1 MKVVDMHCDT
11 IGAIFEK
18 RSKGIVC
25 NLRKNDLHLDINKME
40 QGNYLM
46 QNFAMFID
54 FRRYKNTYKT
64 LLEMI
69 ECYDKEISDNGD
81 KIAKVLKYE
90 DIVVNEANGKISSLL
105 TLEEGGAIEGS
116 LENLQH
122 IYKRGIRMI
131 TLNWNY
137 PNGIGYPNVKINVD
151 KKGEIIGKPDF
162 TKPDKNNGLT
172 SWGFELLEAM
182 EYLGIIPDVSH
193 LSDAGFYDVLK
204 HSKKPFVA
212 SHSNARSICNNVRN
226 MDDEMINQLAHK
238 GGVMGINFCADFISS
253 EKNGYTF
260 GTISDTIEHIKYIRN
275 IAGIDCIGLGSD
287 YDGIPGNIEMK
298 DCSYMPMLADEL
310 LKHKFTYDEVEKIFS
325 KNVLRL
331 YKELL

>member
-18 RSKGIVC
+18 RNKGIAC
-25 NLRKNDLHLDINKME
+25 NLRKNDLHLDVNKME

-54 FRRYKNTYKT
+54 LKRYKNPYKT
-64 LLEMI
+64 LLDMI
-69 ECYDKEISDNGD
+69 ECYDKEIEDNKD
-81 KIAKVLKYE
+81 KLAKVLKYE
-90 DIVVNEANGKISSLL
+90 DIVENEANGKISSLL
-105 TLEEGGAIEGS
+105 TLEEGGALEGS

-137 PNGIGYPNVKINVD
+137 PNGVGHPNVKINVD
-151 KKGEIIGKPDF
+151 KNGKIIEKPDF
-162 TKPDKNNGLT
+162 TKADKNNGLT
-172 SWGFELLEAM
+172 PWGFELLEAM

-212 SHSNARSICNNVRN
+212 SHSNARSICNHVRN
-226 MDDEMINQLAHK
+226 MDD
-238 GGVMGINFCADFISS
+238 
-253 EKNGYTF
+253 
-260 GTISDTIEHIKYIRN
+260 
-275 IAGIDCIGLGSD
+275 
-287 YDGIPGNIEMK
+287 
-298 DCSYMPMLADEL
+298 
-310 LKHKFTYDEVEKIFS
+310 
-325 KNVLRL
+325 
-331 YKELL
+331 

>member
-18 RSKGIVC
+18 RNKGIAC
-25 NLRKNDLHLDINKME
+25 NLRKNDLQLDVNKME

-54 FRRYKNTYKT
+54 LKRYKNPYKT
-64 LLEMI
+64 LLDMI
-69 ECYDKEISDNGD
+69 ECYDKEIEDNKD
-81 KIAKVLKYE
+81 KLAKVLKYE
-90 DIVVNEANGKISSLL
+90 DIVENEANGKISSLL
-105 TLEEGGAIEGS
+105 TLEEGGALEGS

-137 PNGIGYPNVKINVD
+137 PNGVGHPNVKINVD
-151 KKGEIIGKPDF
+151 KNGKIIEKPDF
-162 TKPDKNNGLT
+162 TKADKNNGLT
-172 SWGFELLEAM
+172 PWGFELLE
-182 EYLGIIPDVSH
+182 
-193 LSDAGFYDVLK
+193 

-212 SHSNARSICNNVRN
+212 SHSNARSICNHVRN
-226 MDDEMINQLAHK
+226 MDDEMIKLLANK
-238 GGVMGINFCADFISS
+238 GGVMGINFCAAFISPAT
-253 EKNGYTF
+253 NGHVF

-298 DCSYMPMLADEL
+298 DCSYMPRLAHEL
-310 LKHKFTYDEVEKIFS
+310 LKNKFTYDEVEKIFS

>member
-1 MKVVDMHCDT
+1 M
-11 IGAIFEK
+11 
-18 RSKGIVC
+18 
-25 NLRKNDLHLDINKME
+25 HLDVNKME

-54 FRRYKNTYKT
+54 LKRYKNPYKT
-64 LLEMI
+64 LLDMI
-69 ECYDKEISDNGD
+69 ECYDKEIEDNKD
-81 KIAKVLKYE
+81 KLAKVFKYE
-90 DIVVNEANGKISSLL
+90 DIAENEANGKISSLL
-105 TLEEGGAIEGS
+105 TLEEGGALEGS

-137 PNGIGYPNVKINVD
+137 PNGVGYPNMKINVD
-151 KKGEIIGKPDF
+151 KDGKIIGKPDF
-162 TKPDKNNGLT
+162 TKAEKNNGLT
-172 SWGFELLEAM
+172 PWGFELLEAM

-212 SHSNARSICNNVRN
+212 SHSNARSICNHVRN
-226 MDDEMINQLAHK
+226 MDDEMIKLLANK
-238 GGVMGINFCADFISS
+238 GGVMGINFCAAFISPATD
-253 EKNGYTF
+253 GRVF

-298 DCSYMPMLADEL
+298 DCSYMPRLAHEL
-310 LKHKFTYDEVEKIFS
+310 LRNKFTYDEVEKIFS

>member
-1 MKVVDMHCDT
+1 
-11 IGAIFEK
+11 
-18 RSKGIVC
+18 
-25 NLRKNDLHLDINKME
+25 
-40 QGNYLM
+40 
-46 QNFAMFID
+46 
-54 FRRYKNTYKT
+54 
-64 LLEMI
+64 MI

-90 DIVVNEANGKISSLL
+90 DIVVNEANRKISSLL

-151 KKGEIIGKPDF
+151 KKGNIIGKPDF

-212 SHSNARSICNNVRN
+212 SHSNARSICNHVRN
-226 MDDEMINQLAHK
+226 MDDEMIKQLAHK
-238 GGVMGINFCADFISS
+238 GGVMGINFCADFISL
-253 EKNGYTF
+253 EKNGYIF

>member
-1 MKVVDMHCDT
+1 
-11 IGAIFEK
+11 
-18 RSKGIVC
+18 
-25 NLRKNDLHLDINKME
+25 
-40 QGNYLM
+40 
-46 QNFAMFID
+46 
-54 FRRYKNTYKT
+54 
-64 LLEMI
+64 MI
-69 ECYDKEISDNGD
+69 LKDKD
-81 KIAKVLKYE
+81 KLAKVLKYE
-90 DIVVNEANGKISSLL
+90 DIVENEANGKISSLL
-105 TLEEGGAIEGS
+105 TLEEGGALEGS

-137 PNGIGYPNVKINVD
+137 PNGVGHPNVKINVD
-151 KKGEIIGKPDF
+151 KNGKIIEKPDF
-162 TKPDKNNGLT
+162 TKADKNNGLT
-172 SWGFELLEAM
+172 PWGFELLEAM

-212 SHSNARSICNNVRN
+212 SHSNARSICNHVRN
-226 MDDEMINQLAHK
+226 MDDEMIKQLAHK

-253 EKNGYTF
+253 EKNGYIF

-298 DCSYMPMLADEL
+298 DCSYMPRLAHEL
-310 LKHKFTYDEVEKIFS
+310 LKNKFTYDEVEKIFS

>member
-11 IGAIFEK
+11 IGAISGK

-212 SHSNARSICNNVRN
+212 SHSNARSICNHVRN
-226 MDDEMINQLAHK
+226 MDDEMIKQLAHK

-298 DCSYMPMLADEL
+298 DCSYIPMLADEL
-310 LKHKFTYDEVEKIFS
+310 LKHKFTYDEVEKIFF